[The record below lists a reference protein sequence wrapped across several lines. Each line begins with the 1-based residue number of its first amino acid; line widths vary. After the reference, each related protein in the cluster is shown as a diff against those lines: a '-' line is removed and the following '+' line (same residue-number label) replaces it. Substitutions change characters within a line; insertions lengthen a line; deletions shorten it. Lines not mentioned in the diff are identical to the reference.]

1 MFEHVI
7 IGQYLPGHSFLHK
20 MDARAKLI
28 AVFMFVFTIFM
39 MNTWTG
45 YGVLWASAMI
55 VYFMSGVPFR
65 YIRKGMF
72 PILLL
77 VIFTFFLHALFT
89 QEGEALFSIGVYTLY
104 EGGVEQGLFIAF
116 RLLLLVFITSLLTLT
131 TSPIDLTDALEQL
144 FTPLKRIGVPAHE
157 IALMMSIAIRFI
169 PTLLQETEKIVKAQ
183 SARGADF
190 TRGSFKERSQAF
202 TALLVPLFV
211 RAFKRA
217 EDLALAMEAR
227 GYNGGEG
234 RTKLRKLTWR
244 VRDSVLCTMMLM
256 LAVVLMFFRD

>member
-7 IGQYLPGHSFLHK
+7 IGQYLPGYSFLHK
-20 MDARAKLI
+20 MDARAKLL
-28 AVFMFVFTIFM
+28 AVFIFIFTIFM
-39 MNTWTG
+39 IETWAG
-45 YGVLWASAMI
+45 YGVLWGTAII
-55 VYFMSGVPFR
+55 VFFMSGVPFR
-65 YIRKGMF
+65 YVRKGMF
-72 PILLL
+72 PIFLL

-89 QEGEALFSIGVYTLY
+89 QEGEELFSIGVFALY

-144 FTPLKRIGVPAHE
+144 FTPFKRIGIPAHE

-202 TALLVPLFV
+202 AALLVPLFV

-234 RTKLRKLTWR
+234 RTKLRQLTWR
-244 VRDSVLCTMMLM
+244 LWDSVICFLM
-256 LAVVLMFFRD
+256 LALAVLLFVFAR